1 MNKKETKAEFKRQVR
16 LLMASSTPKEYRQI
30 RMLLIKLKLARMW
43 KNATKRIAAVLKGI
57 VGKSSVEKAKH
68 E

>member
-1 MNKKETKAEFKRQVR
+1 MNKQETKAEFKRQIR
-16 LLMASSTPKEYRQI
+16 LLMASSTPKERLQI

-43 KNATKRIAAVLKGI
+43 KNAIKRITAVLKGVI
-57 VGKSSVEKAKH
+57 GKSSVEKAKH